1 MDPALYSPLPDDWTV
16 GVADIVES
24 TKAIANQRYKAV
36 NMAGASV
43 IAAVT
48 NALEGREFPF
58 VFGGDGASF
67 AVSPDDLERA
77 REALA
82 ATAIWVEEDLN
93 LVMRVALVPVPAVR
107 AQGLDV
113 RVARFGP
120 SPNLSYAMFS
130 GGGLGWADA
139 AMKRGE
145 FAVPAAPPGT
155 QPDLSGLSC
164 RFEEIPS
171 TRGLILSVLV
181 VPAQGADPPAFRKVI
196 EDIIALV
203 ERSPDAGRP
212 VPPGGPP
219 LRWPPAGVEYEARA
233 ARGGPLL
240 KRRAVVLAVTLWAY
254 VVHALRH
261 QVGNFV
267 PKNYVQQVVENSDFR
282 KYDDGLRMILDCT
295 RGTGARAD
303 AASREGRV
311 RGDRALRPAPA
322 GCGDDDLLHAVGDA
336 QRPRPLHR
344 RRPRR
349 LCLGGD
355 GAEGDGGLIEA
366 DRLETL
372 ACRSRVQV
380 SPPQSAPTQP
390 STSQRIRTR
399 HRDAAGVAGA
409 VIGVVD
415 LARPFVRTG
424 GLHAAEQRQADHRPL
439 LQRRIGILVVDL
451 GLAGGGIDRV
461 LEADDHAADAAAAFA
476 DLHPRV
482 AGLRQPDA
490 GRLTGALRA
499 SRWGGQ
505 QCRRDRDDESR
516 ICKP

>member
-1 MDPALYSPLPDDWTV
+1 MTISSDSDIFYGGIPVFRGFGSLMDPAMYAPLPDDWTL

-43 IAAVT
+43 IAAVA

-58 VFGGDGASF
+58 AFGGDGASF
-67 AVSPDDLERA
+67 AVSPGDLERA

-82 ATAIWVEEDLN
+82 ATAVWVEESLN
-93 LVMRVALVPVPAVR
+93 LVMRVALVPMRAVR

-145 FAVPAAPPGT
+145 FAVPAAAPGT

-181 VPAQGADPPAFRKVI
+181 VPTSGADPRAFRKVI
-196 EDIIALV
+196 EDIIRLV
-203 ERSPDAGRP
+203 EKSPDAGRP

-219 LRWPPAGVEYEARA
+219 LRWPPAGIEYEARA

-240 KRRAVVLAVTLWAY
+240 KRRTVVLAVTLWAY
-254 VVHALRH
+254 VVMRLGIK
-261 QVGNFV
+261 VGNFV

-295 RGTGARAD
+295 EELERALAALLAKAASERVVCYGLHRQDAAMMTCFTPSVMRSDHVHFIDGARGGYAS
-303 AASREGRV
+303 AAT
-311 RGDRALRPAPA
+311 ALKAM
-322 GCGDDDLLHAVGDA
+322 
-336 QRPRPLHR
+336 
-344 RRPRR
+344 
-349 LCLGGD
+349 
-355 GAEGDGGLIEA
+355 
-366 DRLETL
+366 
-372 ACRSRVQV
+372 
-380 SPPQSAPTQP
+380 
-390 STSQRIRTR
+390 
-399 HRDAAGVAGA
+399 AA
-409 VIGVVD
+409 
-415 LARPFVRTG
+415 
-424 GLHAAEQRQADHRPL
+424 
-439 LQRRIGILVVDL
+439 
-451 GLAGGGIDRV
+451 
-461 LEADDHAADAAAAFA
+461 
-476 DLHPRV
+476 
-482 AGLRQPDA
+482 
-490 GRLTGALRA
+490 
-499 SRWGGQ
+499 
-505 QCRRDRDDESR
+505 
-516 ICKP
+516 